1 MSYCKHCGKEI
12 IPGEEH
18 NCRKKSKIAK
28 YISWLF
34 DRSGVENPFRN
45 RNEIYERGQKV
56 TPDNIALDEG
66 EIPVKQYNVGI
77 LRSRMRFQRSEGRLQ
92 ITNKRV
98 LFRATGYSP
107 AGKTAYQHAFS
118 LDKIDGVEIHKDRR
132 FRFPDFLFALSWDC
146 LSVLFSILGASF
158 IEGGL
163 GMGAFGRIVAAVLV
177 AALGVGAVTHFFW
190 RKKRF
195 FSKLLLTG
203 VARGGVLA
211 LLNVITNSAETTFS
225 EIVAVPS
232 LLIWAIVYLV
242 LSVLYYVSMFLFVVK
257 PNLMIEIKTSSGSPG
272 IQIKHKEIS
281 FIWHKAEEFSG
292 FTEILPWKDT
302 DLAIKEVTTI
312 IDDIK
317 TLGDFGV
324 EKWKEN

>member
-1 MSYCKHCGKEI
+1 MSYCKYCGKELAT
-12 IPGEEH
+12 GEEH
-18 NCRKKSKIAK
+18 KCDKRPTFIRFM
-28 YISWLF
+28 SWLF

-56 TPDNIALDEG
+56 TPDNIALDDG

-107 AGKTAYQHAFS
+107 AGKTTYQHAFS
-118 LDKIDGVEIHKDRR
+118 LDKIDGIEIHKDRR
-132 FRFPDFLFALSWDC
+132 FRVPDFLFALLWD
-146 LSVLFSILGASF
+146 LQSY
-158 IEGGL
+158 GL
-163 GMGAFGRIVAAVLV
+163 CGLWTVIISSGFGFDNAFGRLFASVL
-177 AALGVGAVTHFFW
+177 AALLGIGAIIHFF
-190 RKKRF
+190 RKPKKF
-195 FSKLLLTG
+195 FSKLLFAG
-203 VARGGVLA
+203 IARGGILA
-211 LLNVITNSAETTFS
+211 LFSVIANGMLKKILAT
-225 EIVAVPS
+225 PS
-232 LLIWAIVYLV
+232 LILWGIIWLV
-242 LSVLYYVSMFLFVVK
+242 LSILYYVSMFLFVVK

-292 FTEILPWKDT
+292 FTEILPWEDT
-302 DLAIKEVTTI
+302 DLAIEEVATI

-324 EKWKEN
+324 EKWKQN